1 MQPAQTSPLDCMRE
15 IRLPTSVG
23 ALSKLS
29 QIPTPP
35 SLMRLSATRQW
46 TPLLNPMPN
55 QFEPLILFASMLAR
69 SEEHTSELQS
79 HHDLV
84 CRLLLE
90 KKKNKK
96 KKNISVHIKKQTQ

>member
-15 IRLPTSVG
+15 IRFPTIVG
-23 ALSKLS
+23 ALSRLS

-55 QFEPLILFASMLAR
+55 QFEPLILLASMLAPVR
-69 SEEHTSELQS
+69 LVPWMAAKGRFLRALTNREPAVPIREHA
-79 HHDLV
+79 HYAV
-84 CRLLLE
+84 
-90 KKKNKK
+90 
-96 KKNISVHIKKQTQ
+96 VY